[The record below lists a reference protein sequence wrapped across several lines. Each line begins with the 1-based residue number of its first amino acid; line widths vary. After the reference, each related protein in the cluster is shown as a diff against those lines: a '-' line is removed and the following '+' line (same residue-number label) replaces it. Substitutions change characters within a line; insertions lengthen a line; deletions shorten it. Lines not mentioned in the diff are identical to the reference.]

1 MHPLQQKTLP
11 GLLASLFSLSLI
23 HGTKWMGTNNG
34 FMAEGGGGKNRGT
47 WGQSRDTDDQ
57 LKRRRLDT
65 IPILEKLGRED
76 SRNRI
81 MHNTSSSNHGKRKSR
96 IQIMSESSEN
106 WTNKRPRQ
114 EGRTE

>member
-11 GLLASLFSLSLI
+11 GLLASLFSLSLSLSLSLI
-23 HGTKWMGTNNG
+23 RGTKWMGATRG
-34 FMAEGGGGKNRGT
+34 FMTEGGGGKNGGT

-81 MHNTSSSNHGKRKSR
+81 MHNTSSSNHG
-96 IQIMSESSEN
+96 ESN
-106 WTNKRPRQ
+106 PNPVR
-114 EGRTE
+114 

>member
-1 MHPLQQKTLP
+1 LP

-23 HGTKWMGTNNG
+23 HGTKWMGATRG
-34 FMAEGGGGKNRGT
+34 FMAEGGGGMTGRT
-47 WGQSRDTDDQ
+47 WGQSKDTDDQ

-65 IPILEKLGRED
+65 IPILEKLDMED

-81 MHNTSSSNHGKRKSR
+81 MHNTSGSNHGKRKSR
-96 IQIMSESSEN
+96 IQILSDSSEN
-106 WTNKRPRQ
+106 WTNKRLRQ